1 MAWVVETFGRYDKV
15 LEPGLRFLIPLVQR
29 VSYVFSLKEEA
40 ISVPSQTAITRDN
53 VSVSIDGVLFVKVTD
68 AYRAAYGVE
77 DPHFAVTQL
86 AQTTMRSEI
95 GKITLDRMFE
105 EREARDAPPP
115 RPTWRLHRPSSPAS
129 HAYHGDTRCS
139 TSTLCRRSTPQQPTG
154 ASSAYGTR
162 SGTSLRLAR
171 SARRW
176 RCRPRRSG
184 ASARSSSTRRAR
196 RTPRLA
202 EDTSRDTSETR
213 PTHARLMHMSERV
226 GTQPLSRRVA
236 GPYAQPRS
244 PPLPRALPSP
254 PPAPPPSPPLR
265 QPGTASRLADQHRH
279 R

>member
-115 RPTWRLHRPSSPAS
+115 RPTWRLHRPPPPR
-129 HAYHGDTRCS
+129 H
-139 TSTLCRRSTPQQPTG
+139 TSTTAT
-154 ASSAYGTR
+154 
-162 SGTSLRLAR
+162 
-171 SARRW
+171 
-176 RCRPRRSG
+176 SG
-184 ASARSSSTRRAR
+184 A
-196 RTPRLA
+196 
-202 EDTSRDTSETR
+202 
-213 PTHARLMHMSERV
+213 
-226 GTQPLSRRVA
+226 QC
-236 GPYAQPRS
+236 
-244 PPLPRALPSP
+244 
-254 PPAPPPSPPLR
+254 
-265 QPGTASRLADQHRH
+265 QHCVIG
-279 R
+279 

>member
-105 EREARDAPPP
+105 EREARVVAAIESHYSIKGVIKQITRFMLGAPG
-115 RPTWRLHRPSSPAS
+115 
-129 HAYHGDTRCS
+129 GD
-139 TSTLCRRSTPQQPTG
+139 LQCRRIPESVRG
-154 ASSAYGTR
+154 HLNCSHYKG
-162 SGTSLRLAR
+162 
-171 SARRW
+171 W
-176 RCRPRRSG
+176 C
-184 ASARSSSTRRAR
+184 
-196 RTPRLA
+196 
-202 EDTSRDTSETR
+202 
-213 PTHARLMHMSERV
+213 
-226 GTQPLSRRVA
+226 
-236 GPYAQPRS
+236 
-244 PPLPRALPSP
+244 
-254 PPAPPPSPPLR
+254 
-265 QPGTASRLADQHRH
+265 
-279 R
+279 